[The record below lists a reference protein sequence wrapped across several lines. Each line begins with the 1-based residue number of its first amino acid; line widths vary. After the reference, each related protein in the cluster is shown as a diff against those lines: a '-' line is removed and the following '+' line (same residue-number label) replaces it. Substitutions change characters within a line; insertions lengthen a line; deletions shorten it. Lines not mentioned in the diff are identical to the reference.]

1 MSKKKIMIP
10 MSGFFPGR
18 KYGGPPVSVDNF
30 CSLLKEYEVFIVTTN
45 HDIDELTPYDS
56 VHDGW
61 NDRGNCKVLYLP
73 DNLYTYHTFKKI
85 VNEVGPDCIYLQGL
99 FQSCVLPILRL
110 SIKYN
115 IKDLLAPRG
124 ELCSGAFD
132 KQYKKIPYIIFLRT
146 MGLLRNTQFQS
157 TSDEETKA
165 IKKYLG
171 VKDTNVHFLSNI
183 PSIPKKEYVRDVKVS
198 GMAKFIFLSRIVP
211 KKNLK
216 TALTFFNNIRGNV
229 CFDIY
234 GPKEDEKYWQE
245 CMTVISTLPRN
256 VQVQYKGL
264 VSHDMVHET
273 FSKYDALVFP
283 TFSENY
289 GHVIAESLLSGCS
302 VIVSDQTPWTDIQ
315 SSKCGW
321 AIPLTKPKDFSKAI
335 QCIVD
340 MSDEQLISLRLKIS
354 GYLKLKMRLD
364 LLKNAY
370 KNAIENGLE
379 NV

>member
-1 MSKKKIMIP
+1 M
-10 MSGFFPGR
+10 
-18 KYGGPPVSVDNF
+18 NF
-30 CSLLKEYEVFIVTTN
+30 
-45 HDIDELTPYDS
+45 H
-56 VHDGW
+56 
-61 NDRGNCKVLYLP
+61 
-73 DNLYTYHTFKKI
+73 
-85 VNEVGPDCIYLQGL
+85 
-99 FQSCVLPILRL
+99 
-110 SIKYN
+110 
-115 IKDLLAPRG
+115 
-124 ELCSGAFD
+124 
-132 KQYKKIPYIIFLRT
+132 
-146 MGLLRNTQFQS
+146 LRNFR
-157 TSDEETKA
+157 
-165 IKKYLG
+165 
-171 VKDTNVHFLSNI
+171 NI

-198 GMAKFIFLSRIVP
+198 GVAKFIFLSRIVP

-216 TALTFFNNIRGNV
+216 TALSFFNDIRGDV
-229 CFDIY
+229 SFDIY

-256 VQVQYKGL
+256 IQVQYKGL

-321 AIPLTKPKDFSKAI
+321 AIPLAKPKDFSKAI

-340 MSDEQLISLRLKIS
+340 MSNEQLISLRLKIS
-354 GYLKLKMRLD
+354 DYLKLKMKLD

-370 KNAIENGLE
+370 KNAIENGLD

>member
-30 CSLLKEYEVFIVTTN
+30 SSLLKEYEVFIVTTN

-73 DNLYTYHTFKKI
+73 DNLYTYHTFEKI
-85 VNEVGPDCIYLQGL
+85 VNEVGPDYIYLEGL
-99 FQSCVLPILRL
+99 FQSCVLPIL
-110 SIKYN
+110 
-115 IKDLLAPRG
+115 
-124 ELCSGAFD
+124 
-132 KQYKKIPYIIFLRT
+132 LRT

-157 TSDEETKA
+157 TSDDETKA

-198 GMAKFIFLSRIVP
+198 GVAKFIFLSRIVP

-216 TALTFFNNIRGNV
+216 TALTFFNDIRGDV
-229 CFDIY
+229 SFDIY

-256 VQVQYKGL
+256 IQVQYKGL

-340 MSDEQLISLRLKIS
+340 MSNEQLISLRLKIS
-354 GYLKLKMRLD
+354 DYLKLKMKLD

-370 KNAIENGLE
+370 KNAIENGLD